1 MSDVCTYNLQVVFQ
15 HDDDLP
21 VPSDPA
27 VQCNPANQPPQLAE
41 DGLPYFASR
50 WFYQQVSEE
59 IKSATGI
66 DNISIDW
73 NPCGHPPAD
82 IYTAPHYDVHF
93 YKVSPEYR
101 RCMTCAKGPRGPS
114 CDPTPGSQTTPSG
127 IAFFDIATVDST
139 QPSEIQR
146 AATNPQQPQNT
157 PEGFV
162 VEMTSMIP
170 NMGSH
175 ALNPL
180 HFPNSAYEWFD
191 PVWIMSPYNKT
202 IVTYE
207 TMIPM
212 LFFSGNSDTQ
222 FHEKLDYVE
231 QTIVDLPSSH
241 SVFYSGGSTNKQIT
255 IALAGTMAECQKKEG
270 EVNNEPATENTT
282 EDLDGYHS
290 SAFSTGATKA
300 SWLATIAFAL
310 FL

>member
-1 MSDVCTYNLQVVFQ
+1 M
-15 HDDDLP
+15 
-21 VPSDPA
+21 
-27 VQCNPANQPPQLAE
+27 
-41 DGLPYFASR
+41 
-50 WFYQQVSEE
+50 
-59 IKSATGI
+59 
-66 DNISIDW
+66 
-73 NPCGHPPAD
+73 
-82 IYTAPHYDVHF
+82 YDVRQGAPWSELRSNPGISDHPQWNWYVRTCSSCCCLLF
-93 YKVSPEYR
+93 TAYR
-101 RCMTCAKGPRGPS
+101 VYAIANILLFVACVP
-114 CDPTPGSQTTPSG
+114 
-127 IAFFDIATVDST
+127 AFFDIATVDINIEST
-139 QPSEIQR
+139 PLSEIQR
-146 AATNPQQPQNT
+146 VANNPQPQNT

-180 HFPNSAYEWFD
+180 HFPSSAVEWFD
-191 PVWIMSPYNKT
+191 PVWIMSPYNQT

-212 LFFSGNSDTQ
+212 TFFSGDSDTQ

-241 SVFYSGGSTNKQIT
+241 SVFYSGGSTKQIT
-255 IALAGTMAECQKKEG
+255 IALAGTMAQCQKKKG

-282 EDLDGYHS
+282 ENLDGYHS

>member
-1 MSDVCTYNLQVVFQ
+1 MRQGAPWSELRSNPGISDHPQWNWCVELWTFCLFFTAYRVHTIANILLFVAC
-15 HDDDLP
+15 
-21 VPSDPA
+21 VP
-27 VQCNPANQPPQLAE
+27 
-41 DGLPYFASR
+41 
-50 WFYQQVSEE
+50 
-59 IKSATGI
+59 
-66 DNISIDW
+66 
-73 NPCGHPPAD
+73 
-82 IYTAPHYDVHF
+82 
-93 YKVSPEYR
+93 
-101 RCMTCAKGPRGPS
+101 
-114 CDPTPGSQTTPSG
+114 
-127 IAFFDIATVDST
+127 AFFDIATVDST
-139 QPSEIQR
+139 PPSEIQR

-180 HFPNSAYEWFD
+180 HFPSSAYEWFD

-207 TMIPM
+207 SMIPM

-241 SVFYSGGSTNKQIT
+241 SVFYSGSSSNKQIT
-255 IALAGTMAECQKKEG
+255 IALAGTMAQCQKKEG
-270 EVNNEPATENTT
+270 GVNNEPATETTT

-290 SAFSTGATKA
+290 SAFSTRAAKA